1 MLSTIELM
9 QTGCWW
15 WGRIKSQGNAKEV
28 EEGGCREDCTDFID
42 DPMTSSTWMRPG
54 PPGGESIKR
63 GKGEGTG
70 KSYLEEKL
78 YGFEKE
84 KMKR

>member
-1 MLSTIELM
+1 M
-9 QTGCWW
+9 QTGCGW

-28 EEGGCREDCTDFID
+28 EEGDCREDCTDFID

-54 PPGGESIKR
+54 PPGGESIKKR
-63 GKGEGTG
+63 EGG
-70 KSYLEEKL
+70 GDREELPRKAL
-78 YGFEKE
+78 WIRKRE